1 MLKVKNQDVVYK
13 VLSCIFA
20 VILIVVI
27 VISRNIID
35 LIYLGIVSIFILRYF
50 IEIKRKWLYYIYSMI
65 FYLEVWYVYR
75 YALSFI

>member
-27 VISRNIID
+27 VMSRNIID
-35 LIYLGIVSIFILRYF
+35 LIYLGVVSIFILKYF
-50 IEIKRKWLYYIYSMI
+50 IEIKRK
-65 FYLEVWYVYR
+65 
-75 YALSFI
+75 